1 MARITRE
8 LQEQLVSDMKEWQG
22 IENASISSTGRMLEK
37 SDNQIVRMVMEIIQ
51 HDSITHHHVQQIII
65 DSLTEKAISLSPE
78 ELAEIWEMVEHH
90 VELEKKTIELAR
102 RALDSI
108 HDSYMVVQQYLL
120 EYLLEDE
127 QKHSNMLYRMDEI
140 KKNMYPY
147 GST

>member
-1 MARITRE
+1 MARITKE

-22 IENASISSTGRMLEK
+22 VENASIASTGRMLEK

-102 RALDSI
+102 RVLDSI

-140 KKNMYPY
+140 KRNMYPY